1 MNTKDNLRSQN
12 TRSRIKDAYLE
23 IIDSGTRPEDVTV
36 TSLCQRAGIH
46 RSSFY
51 LHYSVPTDILAE
63 IEKELIANMAWYFMN
78 LRPETPADSLEPM
91 LCFIRD
97 NDRSFR
103 MILLTTKGEEL
114 IQLIISQRVGGLRES
129 EVSPDVKKQL
139 PYLHAYI
146 VGGSKD
152 ILRKWMQ
159 SGYTESPSF
168 IAGLL
173 TELNKSAIFSLIH

>member
-1 MNTKDNLRSQN
+1 MNTKDNVRSQN
-12 TRSRIKDAYLE
+12 TKSRIKDAYLE
-23 IIDSGTRPEDVTV
+23 IIDGGTRPEDVTV

-51 LHYSVPTDILAE
+51 LHYSIPTDILAE
-63 IEKELIANMAWYFMN
+63 IEEELVAKMAWYFMN
-78 LRPETPADSLEPM
+78 LQPETPADSVEPM

-103 MILLTTKGEEL
+103 TILLTSKGEEL
-114 IQLIISQRVGGLRES
+114 ISQLLLKNFSGIWES
-129 EVSPDVKKQL
+129 NEGIAAKVQL
-139 PYLHAYI
+139 PYLRAYI
-146 VGGSKD
+146 NGGSRD

-159 SGYTESPSF
+159 SGYRESSGF
-168 IAGLL
+168 IADLL